1 MCEKKDF
8 TRVFFVIFNKNS
20 NASKLKEQFEQSF
33 EKKNAEVKLFTF
45 TREECLKY
53 FDVDETEDDIEVIE
67 SIMTSKVMRNYSGR
81 TALFLDE
88 TSLSRSNNNFDW
100 SKLENSDLDIC
111 LIISFQ
117 PMVEAFGSNKKPIQ
131 LQLPSSNHVNINL
144 TRCYRTSTSILR
156 SLQSFHDLSIR
167 RLETQEQAVNLI
179 SGCKPTLLTYSKV
192 NANLKIWLHMNLLK
206 LRCKKE
212 QVTIIYTDE
221 TKNDAF
227 KMFNDSEFFGS
238 LIHWKEF
245 VGCER
250 HIIICFYSSLEYE
263 WYLFHITSR
272 AQQQVNICNI

>member
-8 TRVFFVIFNKNS
+8 FFVILNKNS

-33 EKKNAEVKLFTF
+33 EKNNAAVELFTF
-45 TREECLKY
+45 TRGECLEY
-53 FDVDETEDDIEVIE
+53 FNVDEQKDDIEVID
-67 SIMTSKVMRNYSGR
+67 SILKSKVMKEFSGK

-167 RLETQEQAVNLI
+167 RLETQEQAVDLV
-179 SGCKPTLLTYSKV
+179 SGCKPTLLAYSEV
-192 NANLKIWLHMNLLK
+192 NDNLKIWLHMNLIK
-206 LRCKKE
+206 LRCQKE
-212 QVTIIYTDE
+212 QVTILYTDE

-227 KMFNDSEFFGS
+227 SMFTDSEFCGA
-238 LIHWKEF
+238 LVHWKEF
-245 VGCER
+245 VGCEKQM
-250 HIIICFYSSLEYE
+250 IICFYSSSEDE
-263 WYLFHITSR
+263 WQLFHIASR
-272 AQQQVNICNI
+272 AQQQVIHVGD